1 MLLHYQLKKIAEEKA
16 VAEQVSKPEPQPQN
30 TAPKKP
36 AKKKG
41 E

>member
-16 VAEQVSKPEPQPQN
+16 FAEQVVKPEPP
-30 TAPKKP
+30 APKKP

>member
-1 MLLHYQLKKIAEEKA
+1 MLLHYQLKKLAEEKA
-16 VAEQVSKPEPQPQN
+16 AAEQVAKPEPQ
-30 TAPKKP
+30 PKKP

>member
-1 MLLHYQLKKIAEEKA
+1 MLLHYQLKKLAEAKA
-16 VAEQVSKPEPQPQN
+16 VAEQVAKPEP

>member
-16 VAEQVSKPEPQPQN
+16 VAKPEP

>member
-1 MLLHYQLKKIAEEKA
+1 MLLHYQLKKLAEAKA
-16 VAEQVSKPEPQPQN
+16 VAKPEPQ
-30 TAPKKP
+30 PKKP